1 MIWVINKKFL
11 LTAGVI
17 VVLLLL
23 ILIISWLWP
32 VKNTDQE
39 SVVATSGEIF
49 PTGGSQIIPTTDKST
64 TNDISQTVV
73 DDIIINNLP
82 SVDSAINFS
91 LIGSR
96 FKNLVAEPVTSAAWL
111 PDSENELVYLD
122 QARKLAISRGK
133 ISGH

>member
-73 DDIIINNLP
+73 DDI
-82 SVDSAINFS
+82 
-91 LIGSR
+91 
-96 FKNLVAEPVTSAAWL
+96 K
-111 PDSENELVYLD
+111 
-122 QARKLAISRGK
+122 K
-133 ISGH
+133 ILGQQ